1 MEVSMA
7 RRGENIYKR
16 SDGRWEGR
24 YIKSRDGLGKAVYRS
39 VYAATYN
46 EVKSKLQM
54 QKIQTAADEVNAI
67 KSAVPFSFWA
77 DSWLLSVKIKCKLS
91 TYNKYKNLYNNY
103 IYSEI
108 HNFEITQ
115 INISII
121 QNIILMNS
129 ELSSKTR
136 NDILCVIRQILD
148 YAEINGCES
157 NINLKSICVRQENRE
172 MRVLNL
178 MEQNRLADFL
188 LSESDLCKIGVYLC
202 LYTGLRIG
210 ELCALKCENI
220 SFENGLLSVR
230 KTMQRVQLEG
240 EPTKTKVIFT
250 EPKSRS
256 SVRDIPLPKRLSE
269 IIYKWYGAMK
279 PNDYILT
286 GKSNKFIEPRLLE
299 YHFKNYVK
307 SCELE
312 DVNFHALRH
321 TFATRCVE
329 AGFDIKT
336 LSEILGH
343 VNVNITL
350 NRYVHS
356 SMEFKRTNMEKLCE
370 IM

>member
-1 MEVSMA
+1 MA

-24 YIKSRDGLGKAVYRS
+24 YIKSRDCFGKAVYRS

-54 QKIQTAADEVNAI
+54 QKIQTAADEVYTI
-67 KSAVPFSFWA
+67 RSAVPFSFWA
-77 DSWLLSVKIKCKLS
+77 DSWLLSVKMKCKLS

-108 HNFEITQ
+108 HNFKITQ

-121 QNIILMNS
+121 QNIMLMNA

-157 NINLKSICVRQENRE
+157 NINFKSICVRQENRE
-172 MRVLNL
+172 MRVLTL
-178 MEQNRLADFL
+178 AEQNRLADFL
-188 LSESDLCKIGVYLC
+188 LSESDLCKMGVYLC

-220 SFENGLLSVR
+220 SFENGLLSVK
-230 KTMQRVQLEG
+230 KTMQRVQIEG

-307 SCELE
+307 SCGLE
-312 DVNFHALRH
+312 NVNFHALRH

-356 SMEFKRTNMEKLCE
+356 SIEFKRTNMERLCE
-370 IM
+370 FM

>member
-1 MEVSMA
+1 MA

-24 YIKSRDGLGKAVYRS
+24 YIKSRDDLGKAVYRS

-54 QKIQTAADEVNAI
+54 QKIQTAADEVYTI

-77 DSWLLSVKIKCKLS
+77 DSWLLSVKMKCKLS

-115 INISII
+115 VNILII
-121 QNIILMNS
+121 QNIMRINAG
-129 ELSSKTR
+129 LSPKTR

-148 YAEINGCES
+148 YAELNGCKN
-157 NINLKSICVRQENRE
+157 NINLKNVCIRQENRE
-172 MRVLNL
+172 MRVLTL
-178 MEQNRLADFL
+178 EEQNRLADFL
-188 LSESDLCKIGVYLC
+188 LSESDLCKMGVYLC

-210 ELCALKCENI
+210 ELCALKYENI
-220 SFENGLLSVR
+220 SFDNRILSVR
-230 KTMQRVQLEG
+230 KTMQRVQVED
-240 EPTKTKVIFT
+240 EPKKTKVIFT
-250 EPKSRS
+250 EPKSRNS
-256 SVRDIPLPKRLSE
+256 IRDIPLPKRLSE
-269 IIYKWYGAMK
+269 LMYKWYGSMK
-279 PNDYILT
+279 PDDYILT

-307 SCELE
+307 SCGLK
-312 DVNFHALRH
+312 DVNFHSLRH